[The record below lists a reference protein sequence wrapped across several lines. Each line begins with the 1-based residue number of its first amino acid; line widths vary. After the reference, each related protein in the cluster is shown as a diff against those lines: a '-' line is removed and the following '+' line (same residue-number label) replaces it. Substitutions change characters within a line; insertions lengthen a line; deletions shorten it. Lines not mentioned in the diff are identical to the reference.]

1 MNGVETSVQIFQ
13 FLWTRSNISAKIAES
28 RIRALFKV
36 PHGFVPGGP
45 QELRDK
51 RSRRKQQRPHQLTK
65 ALAATVCFL
74 TQRIWLLHANA
85 NHHQHYSPPQQNQ
98 QSTMSNSRKSNY
110 PKTFLQKMFLQV
122 SCMTLNKLYSFPAS
136 ISLPV
141 EWQQQNCF
149 PRQPPGL
156 KEVMYEKVPCSNARR
171 TLGTKQKLISMLWK
185 CWLESMPLK
194 TSAMWKISISAWIS
208 KQRKL
213 DDGSRLTLAQMKP
226 SVRMQRVTELYGAPS
241 SGRRAGHRG
250 AK

>member
-13 FLWTRSNISAKIAES
+13 FLWTRSNISAKITES

-45 QELRDK
+45 QELRHK
-51 RSRRKQQRPHQLTK
+51 RSRRKQQCPHQLTK
-65 ALAATVCFL
+65 LCLPLFASSHNGFDFYMPMQITISTIVLPNKINRAQCPTAVSQTIPKLSSKKCFRKWAAWPWTS
-74 TQRIWLLHANA
+74 
-85 NHHQHYSPPQQNQ
+85 YGS
-98 QSTMSNSRKSNY
+98 
-110 PKTFLQKMFLQV
+110 
-122 SCMTLNKLYSFPAS
+122 PAS
-136 ISLPV
+136 ISLPL

-156 KEVMYEKVPCSNARR
+156 QEVMHDKRPCSNARH
-171 TLGTKQKLISMLWK
+171 TLGTKQKLISMLCK

-194 TSAMWKISISAWIS
+194 TSAMWKISISTWIS

-226 SVRMQRVTELYGAPS
+226 SVRMQRVTGLCGAPS